1 MRLVANLRSDPRG
14 LTAVT
19 LAIVLILAASVAMG
33 SPVRSEESTANET
46 PYVTLDKGAA
56 STPVNGSFRLKV
68 DVAIDAPTSYLE
80 SRIQIRNPS
89 GRLLY
94 QKTEVRSDVP
104 TGTVRLEY
112 SRDLADL
119 KLAPGAYPI
128 EVRVRTQSSSVRQW
142 LVSDSLLLYDPA
154 GPSVPVAI
162 IVRIEGTPSLDA
174 EGRFIVDPAVST
186 KARDE
191 ARALAQLVI
200 SDPSKHLTLAIPPV
214 LLEEWLRASQ
224 GYSFVSI
231 EGVVEVPAEES
242 VPRAYA
248 ETLESLRKAL
258 ATGRLELADVPYA
271 EPDIGALQSL
281 KRLPDLKAQLL
292 RGHSATFA
300 SLESSP
306 SAGVVSG
313 AGVISGSAAMALRG
327 AGARFVVLGSASVES
342 TETTPSSGVYAVT
355 DVADLDALLVDDA
368 LSTSLEN
375 AGAGPCTTRVFTRS
389 ISEEPTSPII
399 AVVRMGP
406 GRDATVADLTPCL
419 ADITEAPWGSFVTAT
434 RAATLAKTG
443 SVELTAAVP
452 EVPGAPV
459 GFWDEAAQAR
469 QLASAFITAV
479 GANDPEAQLASDQS
493 LVAQSALWAGPDLN
507 WGAADRGRAIAAASI
522 RSSSAVLDAVA
533 LVASDITLS
542 SAGGEVPVSITN
554 SSTKTLGLTLK
565 TKASGMNVTP
575 PESDIISIR
584 PNENIVTIPVD
595 LGQSLSGRL
604 TVQLWSD
611 EVLVD
616 ETIVNVRASFL
627 DRLVL
632 IAGLALVL
640 VGMLLFIR
648 HRVRSAPRADTI
660 EQHDSDPVQ

>member
-1 MRLVANLRSDPRG
+1 MRLVATLRSNPRG

-19 LAIVLILAASVAMG
+19 LAIALVLATSVAIG
-33 SPVRSEESTANET
+33 SPVYTEESTADGT

-56 STPVNGSFRLKV
+56 STPVDGAFMLKV
-68 DVAIDAPTSYLE
+68 DVAVDAPTSYLE
-80 SRIQIRNPS
+80 SRVQIRNPG

-94 QKTEVRSDVP
+94 QKTEVRSDLS

-119 KLAPGAYPI
+119 TLEPGIYPI
-128 EVRVRTQSSSVRQW
+128 EVRVRTQSDGVRQW
-142 LVSDSLLLYDPA
+142 LVTDDLLLYDPA

-162 IVRIEGTPSLDA
+162 VVRIEGTPALDA
-174 EGRFIVDPAVST
+174 EGRFTVDPAVST
-186 KARDE
+186 QARDE
-191 ARALAQLVI
+191 ARALAQLI
-200 SDPSKHLTLAIPPV
+200 IDDPSKHFTLAVPPV

-224 GYSFVSI
+224 GYTVVGV
-231 EGVVEVPAEES
+231 EGVVEVPADDA

-248 ETLESLRKAL
+248 ETLELLKRAL
-258 ATGRLELADVPYA
+258 STGRLEIADVPYA
-271 EPDIGALQSL
+271 LPDVGALQSYQ
-281 KRLPDLKAQLL
+281 RLPDLEEQLL

-300 SLESSP
+300 ALEASP

-313 AGVISGSAAMALRG
+313 SGILSVHAASTLGSAG
-327 AGARFVVLGSASVES
+327 TRFVVLDPASVES
-342 TETTPSSGVYAVT
+342 SETTPASGAYSVADVT
-355 DVADLDALLVDDA
+355 DLGALLVDSNLSSA
-368 LSTSLEN
+368 LES
-375 AGAGPCTTRVFTRS
+375 AGVGPCTTQVFARS
-389 ISEEPTSPII
+389 ISEEPTAPII

-406 GRDATVADLTPCL
+406 GHNATVASLTPCL
-419 ADITEAPWGSFVTAT
+419 ADITQAPWGSFVTAT
-434 RAATLAKTG
+434 RAAAMTKTG
-443 SVELTAAVP
+443 SLELTETVP
-452 EVPGAPV
+452 QVPGAPA

-469 QLASAFITAV
+469 QLASAFVAAV
-479 GANDPEAQLASDQS
+479 GTNDPEAQLAADQS

-522 RSSSAVLDAVA
+522 RSSSAVLDAVE
-533 LVASDITLS
+533 LMASDITLS
-542 SAGGEVPVSITN
+542 GAGGEVPVSITN
-554 SSTKTLGLTLK
+554 SSAKTLGLELRTQ
-565 TKASGMNVTP
+565 ASGMDVTTL
-575 PESDIISIR
+575 ETDVISVR

-604 TVQLWSD
+604 TVQLWAD

-616 ETIVNVRASFL
+616 ETTVNVRASFL

-648 HRVRSAPRADTI
+648 HRVRSASRADTI
-660 EQHDSDPVQ
+660 